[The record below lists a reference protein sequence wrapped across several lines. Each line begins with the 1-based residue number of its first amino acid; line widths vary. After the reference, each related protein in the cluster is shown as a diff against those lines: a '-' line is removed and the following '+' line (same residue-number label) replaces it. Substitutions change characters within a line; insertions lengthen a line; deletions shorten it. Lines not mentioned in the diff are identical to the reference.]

1 MGFDVCDN
9 QTYAS
14 AMVKEQSFFYDRV
27 RSKPEQKS
35 EQVQFFHLET
45 QDENQT
51 TMSSWNAFG
60 LPAEKLFFIEAP
72 TAPATS
78 SNNTVPARDH
88 LLPLLELAAEAGCET
103 AVLCVNR
110 NNVLLKEQLRA
121 YLYLGF
127 TLIEPDKLCSD
138 NSMVLLSYKL

>member
-9 QTYAS
+9 QVYAS
-14 AMVKEQSFFYDRV
+14 AMVKEQAFFYDRV
-27 RSKPEQKS
+27 RSRPEQKS
-35 EQVQFFHLET
+35 EQVQFFHLATE
-45 QDENQT
+45 DENSA

-72 TAPATS
+72 TAPAASGSSTS
-78 SNNTVPARDH
+78 PARDR
-88 LLPLLELAAEAGCET
+88 LLPLLELASEAGCET
-103 AVLCVNR
+103 AILCLNR